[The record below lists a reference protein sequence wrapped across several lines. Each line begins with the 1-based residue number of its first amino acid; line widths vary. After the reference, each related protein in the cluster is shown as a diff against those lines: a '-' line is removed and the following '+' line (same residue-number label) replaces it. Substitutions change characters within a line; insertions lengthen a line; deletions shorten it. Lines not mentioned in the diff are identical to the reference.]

1 MVSSSYETMR
11 EGLTTISSL
20 LKYDTEIDEQGVI
33 YKDCGDYLQMIVPM
47 RIAGKGSKDHN
58 TYDVYVD
65 DNGRIVSVISHSS
78 NSGPTG
84 QIYPPR

>member
-1 MVSSSYETMR
+1 MSSSYETMR
-11 EGLTTISSL
+11 DGLTAISSV

-47 RIAGKGSKDHN
+47 RMAGKGSKDHN

-65 DNGRIVSVISHSS
+65 GYGRIVKVESHSS

-84 QIYPPR
+84 QIYPRR